1 MSSLGDDFEVASA
14 SGSDM
19 TAECVDEYSVD
30 SDGNIKP
37 DQDAPKIK
45 GAKVDDLM
53 GDPDKPKLTPEER
66 RK

>member
-1 MSSLGDDFEVASA
+1 MSVG

-37 DQDAPKIK
+37 DQDAPKLK
-45 GAKVDDLM
+45 GSAGLSELKE
-53 GDPDKPKLTPEER
+53 DKPKLSLEER